1 MNPPNGKEF
10 CKTLEQNG
18 WKLRRTEGSHFIY
31 GKEGSINRISVP
43 VHGNKPLKFGLWM
56 HLKKLAGI

>member
-18 WKLRRTEGSHFIY
+18 WTLRRVEGSHFIY
-31 GKEGSINRISVP
+31 GKEKSPVRISVP
-43 VHGNKPLKFGLWM
+43 VHGNRALKFGLWK
-56 HLKKLAGI
+56 HLEKLAGI